1 MKYETFQGVKNKPKG
16 NFSTKSLPI
25 LVSAGQGIG
34 KHKCFSPITTI
45 DDLCDEH
52 FLMWLIDK
60 ESNPLL
66 WDEFHNWTAN
76 ISSSCG

>member
-34 KHKCFSPITTI
+34 KHKCLPQINVI

-60 ESNPLL
+60 ENNPLL
-66 WDEFHNWTAN
+66 WSKFSQWTDN
-76 ISSSCG
+76 IKSLCG